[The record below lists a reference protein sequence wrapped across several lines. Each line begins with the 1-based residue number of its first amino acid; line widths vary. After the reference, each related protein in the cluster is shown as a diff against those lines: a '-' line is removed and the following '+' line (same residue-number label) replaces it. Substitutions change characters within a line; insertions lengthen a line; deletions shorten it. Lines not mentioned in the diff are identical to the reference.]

1 MGSIPRTSGGRFA
14 LELDGKPAGS
24 LKSVEGGD
32 ITAEVVVERV
42 GAQPFAKKHLAGVK
56 YEEFAIPIELG
67 MSTDVYEWIADS
79 WTGQSKPH
87 DGGIVEADFKLDVKA
102 RREFRGAV
110 ITETTVP
117 ALDAA
122 EAKTPGQLTVK
133 FAPESIARTK
143 GAGKLGGQVA
153 AKQKAWLAS
162 NFRFELDGLDATKV
176 SKIDAF
182 TVKQMMAA
190 VDVGAARDF
199 QREPGQVEFPNLR
212 VTLAESSAQTWSDW
226 FDDFVVKGNN
236 GDERE
241 KNGAIV
247 FLDAA
252 RKQELGRIE
261 LKNVGI
267 FALRRPSSAGEQIA
281 RVTAE
286 LYVESMELKW
296 SRLEEMQPERR
307 PAEPGRAE
315 PAPVP

>member
-1 MGSIPRTSGGRFA
+1 MGSIPRSVGGRFA
-14 LELDGKPAGS
+14 LELDGATAGFV
-24 LKSVEGGD
+24 KSVEGGE
-32 ITAEVVVERV
+32 ITAEVVAEPV
-42 GAQPFAKKHLAGVK
+42 GPQPFTKKHIGGVK
-56 YEEFAIPIELG
+56 YEEFALGIELG
-67 MSTDVYEWIADS
+67 MSGDVYEWIAQS
-79 WTGQSKPH
+79 WTGQSTRR
-87 DGGIVEADFKLDVKA
+87 DGAIVEADFKLDAKA
-102 RREFRGAV
+102 RREFREAV

-122 EAKTPGQLTVK
+122 AAKTPAQLTVK
-133 FAPESIARTK
+133 VAPESITRTK
-143 GAGKLGGQVA
+143 GSGNLKGRAA
-153 AKQKAWLAS
+153 AKQKAWLVS
-162 NFRFELDGLDATKV
+162 NFRFELDGLDAKKV

-182 TVKQMMAA
+182 TVKQTMAGD
-190 VDVGAARDF
+190 DVGDVRDF
-199 QREPGQVEFPNLR
+199 QREPGHVEFPNLR

-247 FLDAA
+247 FLDPSL
-252 RKQELGRIE
+252 KQELGRIE

-267 FALRRPSSAGEQIA
+267 FALRRPLSTGEQVA

-296 SRLEEMQPERR
+296 SRLEEVQPEGR